1 MKNLEQ
7 EVSPA
12 IGFLYCTLA
21 VIFFVLLVAWAH
33 PIIVAASY
41 TTMSIV
47 LYRISYNTFVQT
59 DYGGSD
65 FDKTIFAFICAA
77 VWPLYFFFGAYMFL
91 HKAIRRE

>member
-7 EVSPA
+7 EVSPP

-21 VIFFVLLVAWAH
+21 VIFFVLLVLWAH
-33 PIIVAASY
+33 PVIVAASY

-47 LYRISYNTFVQT
+47 LYRICYHAFVQT

-91 HKAIRRE
+91 RKAIRRE